1 MSSNP
6 PYVVIR
12 LVPESPV
19 DGATFATY
27 LDGLALQLIDANTL
41 QPRSDLAYSSPLILF
56 EWPGAS
62 GWMSLV
68 SVPTS
73 DPTSYNGSDY
83 GKTLKFDSTGG
94 IPVGSAVY
102 SSDQTT
108 IPPGSLQVTSVT
120 QDSVQLSGTLSKYVP
135 AGTVVSFI
143 GQSPS
148 GDPASAP
155 TNFSFTLSTS
165 SPATTLGND
174 LIVLHFADTTGI
186 TVGMD
191 ASGTGVASGTTV
203 AYVDTG
209 SGTVTVSQP
218 LTSSP
223 SSVTFTLNPPFAY
236 FTVKPS
242 SGTPTAKPSTLKFP
256 SNATNGIAVGMTL
269 VPVTGL
275 IAPGTTVTS
284 VTATTVKLS
293 QPLLGPLP
301 SGQQVTFTF
310 PLSNGIVQHVE
321 VTTTSWSFFAGFQYA
336 IIPAAVATAV
346 VPLNPAPPR
355 PDYLDIKVKATRG
368 TETLPL
374 PDTFYN
380 VKVNTSALPQQAYQ
394 YQVISPADTSLYV
407 SLPPPP
413 GTHSISLTIPSDG
426 SAPPFDVLYPAIQA
440 ALQNDP
446 VPNVS
451 SPADLIS
458 SAAAC
463 KRIAYDI
470 IWSYQNTLPLPPDP
484 LESLYTNPPNP
495 GGGGNITDTSGGSNN
510 FEQDRQK
517 FEGEL
522 GSFYST
528 NNASAER
535 LTKFVAAASAAV
547 ACEQASLNSDSALL
561 EFPVDPSVAYANAVE
576 SELLV
581 QGVSVAGPGGLNF
594 GVPAAFFYALG
605 AQLDQSTA
613 TVQRFQMATGDAI
626 ERLLQQFGT
635 AVDQGIISDTESFY
649 RHERRPRVNHLLP
662 GCPPSRRPW
671 RLRCIHQPLG
681 HRPRRDPAG
690 VASPGLAEGHRTSA
704 PEPAADVWQ
713 HRLQHLDTA
722 AGQRGPHRLPDLDLD
737 ALTQGYCHPG
747 ASQQHA
753 RRPDR
758 GLAAHHDEPSD
769 TQSDRS
775 HAEAGDGG
783 AVDGV
788 LHRAREPAVA
798 AAVHPAGRPRRLARP
813 AAADGRLHRAAHPG
827 VHPRGASVLHRL
839 LRRHVRPA
847 PRRQVRRRPSS
858 CPRSTRSGRRSR
870 TSPAPSSSATRC
882 PAPT

>member
-380 VKVNTSALPQQAYQ
+380 LKVNTSALPQQAYQ

-649 RHERRPRVNHLLP
+649 DTSVVPASITSFQAARRLAALGVSAASTSPSVTVHAGTPLASLVQDWLKAIAPAPQN
-662 GCPPSRRPW
+662 PPLTYGNTDFNIWTQQLASA
-671 RLRCIHQPLG
+671 
-681 HRPRRDPAG
+681 DPTG
-690 VASPGLAEGHRTSA
+690 YLN
-704 PEPAADVWQ
+704 
-713 HRLQHLDTA
+713 
-722 AGQRGPHRLPDLDLD
+722 LDLD
-737 ALTQGYCHPG
+737 ALTQGYVIPAPLNSTLAEQIAAWLPTTTNPATPNPTVATLKQVTAAQWTAFFTARGNPQWLPPFTQPVAPG
-747 ASQQHA
+747 ASPA
-753 RRPDR
+753 RPPCGRLR
-758 GLAAHHDEPSD
+758 
-769 TQSDRS
+769 
-775 HAEAGDGG
+775 
-783 AVDGV
+783 
-788 LHRAREPAVA
+788 RARIRAFVRAVQQFFTVSSTATSRA
-798 AAVHPAGRPRRLARP
+798 AARGRYAAGI
-813 AAADGRLHRAAHPG
+813 
-827 VHPRGASVLHRL
+827 
-839 LRRHVRPA
+839 
-847 PRRQVRRRPSS
+847 
-858 CPRSTRSGRRSR
+858 
-870 TSPAPSSSATRC
+870 
-882 PAPT
+882 